1 MNDTHSESVFSY
13 DKLWKMLMDRRMR
26 KKDLQLSAHISPAV
40 IAKMGRREGVNLE
53 TLAKIC
59 FALKCD
65 LTDVVEI
72 NRKRS
77 S

>member
-13 DKLWKMLMDRRMR
+13 DKLWKLLMDRRMR

-40 IAKMGRREGVNLE
+40 IAKM
-53 TLAKIC
+53 AKIC